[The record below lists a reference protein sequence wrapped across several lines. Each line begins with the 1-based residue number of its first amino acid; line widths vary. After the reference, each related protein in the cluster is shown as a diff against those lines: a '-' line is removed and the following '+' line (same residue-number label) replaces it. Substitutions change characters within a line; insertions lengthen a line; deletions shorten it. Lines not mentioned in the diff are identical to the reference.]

1 MRTGIQRS
9 EHCWSLSPEYENRRL
24 RLIVADGT
32 PGYLDTV
39 RNVLEFHD
47 IVDLLGR
54 AANFEETIHLTVN
67 LRPDL
72 ILLDMEMPSAMV
84 AIAAI
89 STTAADVEIVGM
101 FNACIPLHAPGLLLS
116 VSAFMDKARFC
127 TDFLPVLH
135 ALIRCRATSRPL
147 GRFSNF
153 HAGTERQKAELLFY
167 LEGSEG

>member
-1 MRTGIQRS
+1 MTSDHRS
-9 EHCWSLSPEYENRRL
+9 ERRWSLSPAYENRRL

-47 IVDLLGR
+47 TVDLLGR

-72 ILLDMEMPSAMV
+72 VLLDMGMPSAMV

-89 STTAADVEIVGM
+89 STTAADVDIVGM

-127 TDFLPVLH
+127 NDFVPVLH
-135 ALIRCRATSRPL
+135 ALIRCRAVSRQL
-147 GRFSNF
+147 SRWSTF
-153 HAGTERQKAELLFY
+153 HAGTER
-167 LEGSEG
+167 GSPLI

>member
-1 MRTGIQRS
+1 MMTANHRS
-9 EHCWSLSPEYENRRL
+9 ERCWSLSPEYENRRL

-47 IVDLLGR
+47 IADLLGR
-54 AANFEETIHLTVN
+54 AANFEETIHLAVN

-72 ILLDMEMPSAMV
+72 ILLDMDMPSAMV

-89 STTAADVEIVGM
+89 RTTAADVEIVGM

-116 VSAFMDKARFC
+116 VSGFMDKVRFC
-127 TDFLPVLH
+127 NDFLPVLH
-135 ALIRCRATSRPL
+135 ALIRCRAASRPL
-147 GRFSNF
+147 SGLSNF
-153 HAGTERQKAELLFY
+153 QAGTEREGAELPF
-167 LEGSEG
+167 

>member
-1 MRTGIQRS
+1 MMTANHRS
-9 EHCWSLSPEYENRRL
+9 ERCWSLSPEYENRRL

-47 IVDLLGR
+47 IADLVGR

-72 ILLDMEMPSAMV
+72 VLLDMEMPSAMV

-101 FNACIPLHAPGLLLS
+101 FNTCIPLHAPGLLLS
-116 VSAFMDKARFC
+116 VSAFMDEARFC
-127 TDFLPVLH
+127 NDFLPVLH
-135 ALIRCRATSRPL
+135 ALIRCRAVSRPL
-147 GRFSNF
+147 GRLSNF
-153 HAGTERQKAELLFY
+153 HAGTERDGAELFF
-167 LEGSEG
+167 

>member
-1 MRTGIQRS
+1 MMTANHRS
-9 EHCWSLSPEYENRRL
+9 ERCWSLSPEYENQRL

-47 IVDLLGR
+47 TVDLLGR

-72 ILLDMEMPSAMV
+72 VLLDMEMPSAMV

-89 STTAADVEIVGM
+89 STVADDVEIVGM

-127 TDFLPVLH
+127 NDFLPVLH
-135 ALIRCRATSRPL
+135 DLIRCRAAPRPL
-147 GRFSNF
+147 SRLSNF
-153 HAGTERQKAELLFY
+153 QAGTERQREELSF
-167 LEGSEG
+167 

>member
-1 MRTGIQRS
+1 MMTAIHGS

-72 ILLDMEMPSAMV
+72 ILLDMEMPWQSQ
-84 AIAAI
+84 
-89 STTAADVEIVGM
+89 
-101 FNACIPLHAPGLLLS
+101 P
-116 VSAFMDKARFC
+116 
-127 TDFLPVLH
+127 
-135 ALIRCRATSRPL
+135 
-147 GRFSNF
+147 
-153 HAGTERQKAELLFY
+153 
-167 LEGSEG
+167 

>member
-1 MRTGIQRS
+1 MTANHRS
-9 EHCWSLSPEYENRRL
+9 ERCWSLLPEYENRRL

-72 ILLDMEMPSAMV
+72 VLLGMEMPSAMV

-89 STTAADVEIVGM
+89 SITAADVEIVGM

-116 VSAFMDKARFC
+116 VSGFMDKARFC
-127 TDFLPVLH
+127 NDLLPVLH
-135 ALIRCRATSRPL
+135 ALIRCRAASRPL
-147 GRFSNF
+147 SRLSDF
-153 HAGTERQKAELLFY
+153 HVGAERQGAELPF
-167 LEGSEG
+167 

>member
-1 MRTGIQRS
+1 MTANDRS
-9 EHCWSLSPEYENRRL
+9 ERCWSVAPEYQNRRL
-24 RLIVADGT
+24 RVIIADGT
-32 PGYLDTV
+32 PRYLETV

-72 ILLDMEMPSAMV
+72 VLLDMEMPSAMV

-116 VSAFMDKARFC
+116 VSAFIDEARFC
-127 TDFLPVLH
+127 SDFLPVLH
-135 ALIRCRATSRPL
+135 ALTRCRAASRPL
-147 GRFSNF
+147 SRLSNF
-153 HAGTERQKAELLFY
+153 HAGTQRQGAELPF
-167 LEGSEG
+167 

>member
-1 MRTGIQRS
+1 MITANHRS

-32 PGYLDTV
+32 PGYLDTI
-39 RNVLEFHD
+39 RNVLEFQD

-72 ILLDMEMPSAMV
+72 VLLDMEMPSAMV

>member
-1 MRTGIQRS
+1 MTANHRS
-9 EHCWSLSPEYENRRL
+9 ERCWSLSPEYEKRRL

-47 IVDLLGR
+47 IEDLLGR

-72 ILLDMEMPSAMV
+72 VLLDMEMPSAMV

-89 STTAADVEIVGM
+89 STTAAADVDIVGM
-101 FNACIPLHAPGLLLS
+101 FNACIPLHTPGLLLS
-116 VSAFMDKARFC
+116 VSALMDKARFC
-127 TDFLPVLH
+127 NDFLPVLH
-135 ALIRCRATSRPL
+135 ALIRCRAASRPL
-147 GRFSNF
+147 SRLANF
-153 HAGTERQKAELLFY
+153 HAGAEQGAELPF
-167 LEGSEG
+167 

>member
-1 MRTGIQRS
+1 MMTANHRS
-9 EHCWSLSPEYENRRL
+9 ERCWSLSPEYEKRRL

-54 AANFEETIHLTVN
+54 AANFEETIYLTVD
-67 LRPDL
+67 LGPDL
-72 ILLDMEMPSAMV
+72 VLLDMEMPSAMV
-84 AIAAI
+84 AIAAM

-116 VSAFMDKARFC
+116 VGGFMDKARFC
-127 TDFLPVLH
+127 NDFLPVLH
-135 ALIRCRATSRPL
+135 ALIRCRAASRPVSRL
-147 GRFSNF
+147 SNF
-153 HAGTERQKAELLFY
+153 HLGTERQGAELPF
-167 LEGSEG
+167 

>member
-1 MRTGIQRS
+1 MRTAIHRS
-9 EHCWSLSPEYENRRL
+9 EHCGSLSPEYENRRL

-89 STTAADVEIVGM
+89 STTAADVEIVGCSM
-101 FNACIPLHAPGLLLS
+101 PVFPCTRQGFCS
-116 VSAFMDKARFC
+116 RSARSWIRR
-127 TDFLPVLH
+127 DF
-135 ALIRCRATSRPL
+135 ALIFC
-147 GRFSNF
+147 RFSM
-153 HAGTERQKAELLFY
+153 H
-167 LEGSEG
+167 